1 VGQEPREIEREIEAT
16 RDRLTASVDA
26 LVERVDPREVAR
38 RTAGS
43 AKERF
48 LSTVRRATGR

>member
-1 VGQEPREIEREIEAT
+1 MGQEPREIEREIEAT
-16 RDRLTASVDA
+16 RGRLTASVDA
-26 LVERVDPREVAR
+26 LMERVDPREVAR